1 MAEATTNSERYLAF
15 LRGSKD
21 PFDLG
26 AAVKDDCELFTR
38 ALAYVIDQK
47 SFYRGNVLK
56 ALVTLING
64 PNAAYRNI
72 AWALIQ
78 SKNLPLSF
86 MLDLP
91 DVVDKK
97 TNTRRLRYAL
107 VNKIAHSYKKDIVR
121 AYFFGPEAFRSWWKK
136 LYLPRDKCDDRNIT
150 RETYVMAYKLSQ
162 SSIPEAMKE
171 LKVTPT
177 KLVKDFG
184 IPLDKVM
191 GLTSDPEEYKKLFE
205 TANSDDFLNHAR
217 NFKNVMGDAEYAK
230 LANEKIKSVKDPHAF
245 LGIKKHLEETGA
257 VTEEMTSQLSKRAE
271 EIFEKRLKEAKVE
284 NLALLVDVSG
294 SMEQAVM
301 VSKQLYEAFSA
312 GKAIKSIIAFN
323 TTAFEVSA
331 ERLPSLQ
338 CKGGTSIGCAI
349 VHLFQKKKAN
359 YDAILI
365 VTDKRE
371 NQLPYLASTYELLE
385 QMGKPPIIF
394 LQVQGSDNGSV
405 VNVGNAYANATIEVG
420 DFHKSLL
427 SDIIGQV
434 VRLTSKVAVQEK
446 VITEAVK
453 ERKIMGEE
461 LGNVELPIRPPE
473 TLVSKYLP
481 NLLCS

>member
-1 MAEATTNSERYLAF
+1 M
-15 LRGSKD
+15 
-21 PFDLG
+21 LG
-26 AAVKDDCELFTR
+26 
-38 ALAYVIDQK
+38 
-47 SFYRGNVLK
+47 
-56 ALVTLING
+56 
-64 PNAAYRNI
+64 
-72 AWALIQ
+72 
-78 SKNLPLSF
+78 
-86 MLDLP
+86 
-91 DVVDKK
+91 
-97 TNTRRLRYAL
+97 RL
-107 VNKIAHSYKKDIVR
+107 H
-121 AYFFGPEAFRSWWKK
+121 
-136 LYLPRDKCDDRNIT
+136 
-150 RETYVMAYKLSQ
+150 
-162 SSIPEAMKE
+162 
-171 LKVTPT
+171 
-177 KLVKDFG
+177 
-184 IPLDKVM
+184 
-191 GLTSDPEEYKKLFE
+191 
-205 TANSDDFLNHAR
+205 
-217 NFKNVMGDAEYAK
+217 
-230 LANEKIKSVKDPHAF
+230 
-245 LGIKKHLEETGA
+245 
-257 VTEEMTSQLSKRAE
+257 
-271 EIFEKRLKEAKVE
+271 
-284 NLALLVDVSG
+284 VDVG
-294 SMEQAVM
+294 S
-301 VSKQLYEAFSA
+301 
-312 GKAIKSIIAFN
+312 
-323 TTAFEVSA
+323 
-331 ERLPSLQ
+331 
-338 CKGGTSIGCAI
+338 AI